1 MVLAA
6 LVVPTFAVK
15 LVIEFGV
22 RVTGALPEPFR
33 GIVSVCEL
41 PSTVTTRFN
50 VAVLVPDP
58 VGVKFTEIPQF
69 AGAAGSEVGGEIGHV
84 LPGSPKSPAL
94 GPEIETDVIGSGTSC
109 SLVTVTVLGGAL
121 VVPSN
126 CAVKVS
132 EVGATTTGFTP
143 VPFSVTFNVFTEV
156 TIVSVPAGWAPVT
169 VGVMVTP
176 MVHDEPVWPEGARV
190 VTEVP
195 HVVDGSRAYGV
206 PAVTPTVVIDT
217 VLASLFLSVK
227 VSTGLVSLIATLPKL
242 KDVGEMEGTA
252 KAAAMDEV
260 SRQNIAVSE
269 SVTSF

>member
-1 MVLAA
+1 MLGLKVMEMVQVAVVPDPPSAAGANGQVVAVCSKSPLNCRLEMCSATFGLAFLRVMVLAA

-33 GIVSVCEL
+33 GIVSVCKL
-41 PSTVTTRFN
+41 PSTVTTTFN

-69 AGAAGSEVGGEIGHV
+69 AGAAPREVGGEIGQV

-94 GPEIETDVIGSGTSC
+94 GPEIEADVMGSGTSC
-109 SLVTVTVLGGAL
+109 SLVSVTILGGAL

-126 CAVKVS
+126 CAAKVS

-143 VPFSVTFNVFTEV
+143 VALRVTFRVLTEV
-156 TIVSVPAGWAPVT
+156 TIVSVPGWAPVT

-176 MVHDEPVWPEGARV
+176 MTQVEPA
-190 VTEVP
+190 
-195 HVVDGSRAYGV
+195 
-206 PAVTPTVVIDT
+206 
-217 VLASLFLSVK
+217 
-227 VSTGLVSLIATLPKL
+227 
-242 KDVGEMEGTA
+242 
-252 KAAAMDEV
+252 
-260 SRQNIAVSE
+260 
-269 SVTSF
+269 